1 MTVNVVW
8 FKRDLRLADHE
19 PLSDAAGEI
28 EPTILLYVIEPV
40 RLNQPDTD
48 PTHIAW
54 ELDCANEL
62 DKSLRKIG
70 GSLRI
75 VHSNIIDCL
84 KQYYDPQKD
93 SWRGNSSTLL
103 EFLKSRGVEEMA
115 TPTSIGRFLNQ
126 RIENG
131 CKWVKSVGHRE
142 YEIKLVEGS
151 THELESKETEQ
162 TQDEIIEMSESDHD
176 YDEDATYGRYNGT
189 TN

>member
-84 KQYYDPQKD
+84 KQ
-93 SWRGNSSTLL
+93 
-103 EFLKSRGVEEMA
+103 
-115 TPTSIGRFLNQ
+115 I
-126 RIENG
+126 
-131 CKWVKSVGHRE
+131 HRE
-142 YEIKLVEGS
+142 HGINSIYS
-151 THELESKETEQ
+151 HQETG
-162 TQDEIIEMSESDHD
+162 TTWS
-176 YDEDATYGRYNGT
+176 YGRDRAVKKW
-189 TN
+189 